1 MDEQGNRILI
11 VDDSWDNL
19 WVLQVFLADE
29 GYQVEVA
36 NSGESALAQAS
47 AFSPDVMLLD
57 FMMPRLDGAQVIQR
71 IRQHP
76 VLNALPILLMTAHQA
91 GNEAVAAAI
100 GADDFIPKP
109 IEFDKLLDGFEGC
122 EKQHFNPSIRFVSNE
137 MTQCLQPP
145 AFEAK
150 RTWAHYLC

>member
-1 MDEQGNRILI
+1 MEEQGNRILI
-11 VDDSWDNL
+11 VDDS

-57 FMMPRLDGAQVIQR
+57 LMMPGLDGAQVIQR
-71 IRQHP
+71 IRQQP

-91 GNEAVAAAI
+91 GNEAFAAAI

-109 IEFDKLLDGFEGC
+109 IEFDKLLDR
-122 EKQHFNPSIRFVSNE
+122 IRGLRRA
-137 MTQCLQPP
+137 TL
-145 AFEAK
+145 
-150 RTWAHYLC
+150 

>member
-1 MDEQGNRILI
+1 MEEQGRRILI
-11 VDDSWDNL
+11 VDGSWDNL

-47 AFSPDVMLLD
+47 AFSPNVMLLD
-57 FMMPRLDGAQVIQR
+57 FMMPGLDGAQVIQR

-91 GNEAVAAAI
+91 GNEGFAAAI
-100 GADDFIPKP
+100 GADGFIPKP
-109 IEFDKLLDGFEGC
+109 IEFDKLLDR
-122 EKQHFNPSIRFVSNE
+122 IRGLRKA
-137 MTQCLQPP
+137 TL
-145 AFEAK
+145 
-150 RTWAHYLC
+150 